1 MDNARVLFKR
11 KWLEE
16 GRKRGFRKNKHLGGG
31 GAAFSGIT
39 KEETLSCKS
48 QGSITAQRRPTQNE
62 GKWWIFI
69 LLCASLLSSLE
80 LSFPSVPDVLDK
92 LFSQVYQLPIGQGNK
107 HIKMVLGPTRPRRP
121 VYPGIEPFR
130 DNAGREY
137 QLTHTVRSRNL
148 VLR

>member
-1 MDNARVLFKR
+1 MRGNGGFSFFYVLPSFP
-11 KWLEE
+11 
-16 GRKRGFRKNKHLGGG
+16 
-31 GAAFSGIT
+31 
-39 KEETLSCKS
+39 LS
-48 QGSITAQRRPTQNE
+48 I
-62 GKWWIFI
+62 
-69 LLCASLLSSLE
+69 E

-92 LFSQVYQLPIGQGNK
+92 LFSQVYQLPIRQGVK
-107 HIKMVLGPTRPRRP
+107 QIKMVLGPTRPRRP